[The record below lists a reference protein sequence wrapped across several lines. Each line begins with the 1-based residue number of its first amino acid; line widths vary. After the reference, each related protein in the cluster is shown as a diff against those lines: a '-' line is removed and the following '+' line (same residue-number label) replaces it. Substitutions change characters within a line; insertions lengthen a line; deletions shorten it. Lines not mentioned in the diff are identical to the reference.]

1 VGIVLCGQEYHS
13 VEDILRDAEASLE
26 LAKQDRKKLLQSLR
40 EKPVS
45 GGANIHT
52 SSYMH

>member
-1 VGIVLCGQEYHS
+1 
-13 VEDILRDAEASLE
+13 VEEILRDAEASLE

-40 EKPVS
+40 DKPLN

-52 SSYMH
+52 LSYMQ